1 MQKGRPEKAAPFFV
15 QTVRTPPGVLLT
27 TLTNLAKHAGG
38 VRTVQ
43 SVFAANRHHALDG
56 EPRLRCDSRIDFD
69 LVFHSLQ

>member
-1 MQKGRPEKAAPFFV
+1 MQKGRPEKAAPFFCSND
-15 QTVRTPPGVLLT
+15 THASGVLLT

>member
-15 QTVRTPPGVLLT
+15 GTHASGVFLT
-27 TLTNLAKHAGG
+27 TPDQFCAARRRRAYRLISH
-38 VRTVQ
+38 
-43 SVFAANRHHALDG
+43 FAANRHHALDG